1 MPSIDPSSPLLAI
14 LVAAATGFSVGILPV
29 GLAEVAAVGIGVVRP
44 PGLALAMLAVFTL
57 AHVAAKLPWYAL
69 GRVADR
75 ARHPRAQRFVNGART
90 LVVQHPR
97 YGTGLLA
104 VSALTSVPPFHLA
117 AIAAGMVAIPF
128 GRFVLICLAGRTV
141 RFGVLAAVP
150 ALVRL
155 WLG

>member
-1 MPSIDPSSPLLAI
+1 MPTIDPSSPLLAI

-29 GLAEVAAVGIGVVRP
+29 GLAEVAAVGIGVVQP
-44 PGLALAMLAVFTL
+44 PGLALAMLAAFTL
-57 AHVAAKLPWYAL
+57 AHVVAKMPWYAP
-69 GRVADR
+69 GRVAVR
-75 ARHPRAQRFVNGART
+75 ASHPRAQRFLNGARMLIARHT
-90 LVVQHPR
+90 R

-104 VSALTSVPPFHLA
+104 VSAITSVPPFHLA
-117 AIAAGMVAIPF
+117 AIASGMVAIPF
-128 GRFVLICLAGRTV
+128 GRFLLICLAGRTV

>member
-97 YGTGLLA
+97 
-104 VSALTSVPPFHLA
+104 
-117 AIAAGMVAIPF
+117 
-128 GRFVLICLAGRTV
+128 
-141 RFGVLAAVP
+141 
-150 ALVRL
+150 
-155 WLG
+155 